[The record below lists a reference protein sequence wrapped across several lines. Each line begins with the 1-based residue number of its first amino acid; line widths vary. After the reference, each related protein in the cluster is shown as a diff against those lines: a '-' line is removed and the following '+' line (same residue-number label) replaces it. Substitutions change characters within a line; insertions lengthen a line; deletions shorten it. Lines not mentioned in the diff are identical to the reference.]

1 MTRLISQA
9 SALLVATVVTGSTP
23 APARAQVGPVPL
35 YLAFN
40 DESSCAEPPEPSCQA
55 ARLVSAT
62 IDGPRSRVNWTR
74 DIPAAESIQYGY
86 VTPDGRFV
94 AWFGL
99 SRTAGPTVYLHDTV
113 TGTTSSFG
121 PFHGAMY
128 LFGNPARP
136 EVYLASNAGVTAFG
150 PGGMRQIALPC
161 LPFGLPAQ
169 LPGVSADG
177 GHASIACAFGSDA
190 WTAVFDTTSGATV
203 TMQPG
208 VGVVSAAG
216 DALFLVDYVNGAY
229 RLRRRALS
237 GAILADVPHQ
247 GNGALKADVATGGV
261 VAYLRSTPPNV
272 FAIDGTTLT
281 TTTSTTV
288 AMSGFGN
295 APEPVLHEASGLV
308 AAFFGGVDVADL
320 RTGQLLVRAPLR
332 GSLAGALVFGPPP
345 PLAPVALVGAVTGS
359 AVTLTWAAPT
369 RPAAVTSY
377 VLEVGS
383 APGLNDIFTG
393 LDVGRQSSFAATGV
407 PPGRYYVRVRA
418 GNYAGLSAPSNEVMV
433 QVP

>member
-1 MTRLISQA
+1 M
-9 SALLVATVVTGSTP
+9 
-23 APARAQVGPVPL
+23 
-35 YLAFN
+35 
-40 DESSCAEPPEPSCQA
+40 
-55 ARLVSAT
+55 
-62 IDGPRSRVNWTR
+62 
-74 DIPAAESIQYGY
+74 
-86 VTPDGRFV
+86 
-94 AWFGL
+94 
-99 SRTAGPTVYLHDTV
+99 
-113 TGTTSSFG
+113 
-121 PFHGAMY
+121 
-128 LFGNPARP
+128 
-136 EVYLASNAGVTAFG
+136 
-150 PGGMRQIALPC
+150 
-161 LPFGLPAQ
+161 
-169 LPGVSADG
+169 
-177 GHASIACAFGSDA
+177 
-190 WTAVFDTTSGATV
+190 
-203 TMQPG
+203 
-208 VGVVSAAG
+208 
-216 DALFLVDYVNGAY
+216 
-229 RLRRRALS
+229 RRRALS

-261 VAYLRSTPPNV
+261 VAYLRGTTPNV
-272 FAIDGTTLT
+272 LAINGTTLA
-281 TTTSTTV
+281 TTTSTSLGL
-288 AMSGFGN
+288 SGFGN

-308 AAFFGGVDVADL
+308 AAFFDGVDVADL

-345 PLAPVALVGAVTGS
+345 PLAPVALERAVTGS

>member
-1 MTRLISQA
+1 MTRWMSRCLV
-9 SALLVATVVTGSTP
+9 LLAATVVAAASPSP
-23 APARAQVGPVPL
+23 AQAQGGPVPL

-40 DESSCAEPPEPSCQA
+40 DESSCAGPPEPSCQA

-99 SRTAGPTVYLHDTV
+99 SRTAGPSVYLHDTV

-177 GHASIACAFGSDA
+177 GQASIACAFGSNA
-190 WTAVFDTTSGATV
+190 WTAVFATTSGATV

-247 GNGALKADVATGGV
+247 GNGALKADVVTGGV

-308 AAFFGGVDVADL
+308 AAFFDGVDVADL
-320 RTGQLLVRAPLR
+320 RTGQRLVRVPLR
-332 GSLAGALVFGPPP
+332 ASLAGALVFGPPP
-345 PLAPVALVGAVTGS
+345 PPY
-359 AVTLTWAAPT
+359 
-369 RPAAVTSY
+369 R
-377 VLEVGS
+377 
-383 APGLNDIFTG
+383 
-393 LDVGRQSSFAATGV
+393 
-407 PPGRYYVRVRA
+407 
-418 GNYAGLSAPSNEVMV
+418 M
-433 QVP
+433 